1 MLLRKRAWDIVREE
15 FPKLREDD
23 SLAEAMRKLSSCV
36 GPDGGGGAGCLCALV
51 YDERDMLR
59 GALSVWDTVRFME
72 DSLLRSGS
80 LRGIEEDGF
89 DRIYRNACKVAG
101 STKVRDVMDRDMTQV
116 APDDPLLVV
125 LESFVKKGRSYA
137 VVTEAGKVLGVI
149 MINDVFREISGEIIS
164 RV

>member
-36 GPDGGGGAGCLCALV
+36 GPGGGGGAGCLCALV

-116 APDDPLLVV
+116 
-125 LESFVKKGRSYA
+125 GSYA

-164 RV
+164 RA

>member
-15 FPKLREDD
+15 FPTLREDD
-23 SLAEAMRKLSSCV
+23 SLAEAMRMLTACV
-36 GPDGGGGAGCLCALV
+36 GSEGGIGAGCLCALV

-80 LRGIEEDGF
+80 LRGIEDDGF

-101 STKVRDVMDRDMTQV
+101 STKVRDVMDRDMTRV